1 MFFNFQVLYPSSFYP
16 HKNHSFLFHPLLVE
30 YFQSKSISII
40 LTIDPVCAPYS
51 LSLCNCFS
59 FVGPLSHSTVLDIY
73 HHVDAL
79 LFPSLAESLGLPL
92 IESVDHSLPIIASS
106 LPVFQELL
114 GCSYYSF
121 DPYSVSS
128 LISTLNNFLADRN
141 RSALLKPVLAPAK
154 FYSSDFIDLATK
166 IFRP

>member
-1 MFFNFQVLYPSSFYP
+1 MVKFFYPSSFYP
-16 HKNHSFLFHPLLVE
+16 HKNHSFLFNPLLVE
-30 YFQSKSISII
+30 YFQSKNISII
-40 LTIDPVCAPYS
+40 LTIDPFCAPSS

-59 FVGPLSHSTVLDIY
+59 FVGSLSHSTVLDIY

-106 LPVFQELL
+106 LPVFHELL

-128 LISTLNNFLADRN
+128 LISTLNNFLADCN
-141 RSALLKPVLAPAK
+141 RSSLLKPVLAPAK
-154 FYSSDFIDLATK
+154 FYSPDFIDLATK
-166 IFRP
+166 IFLP